1 MSRPP
6 TIAGRRLARS
16 HFALARLAMTISL
29 GLATLPASAQRP
41 DAELARLRA
50 EHEKGLASA
59 SRLIDDI
66 HRLTLRQL
74 ERERAEAGDYETA
87 GKVKARLEAMERAPG
102 AAAIVPPP
110 LTHTLPAARAL
121 TRDGANTEGG
131 REYVD
136 FRKTGG
142 KAIWDVLG
150 LEKGIYEV
158 ILTYSVGLPRFDEST
173 LDGGTNQPREAPKG
187 VIAFSE
193 VTGLGGGGAAAL
205 EKRVTTTGAWENYIR
220 ESLGRHEFK
229 TATATVKLEALSASE
244 GGLLRL
250 RQIEL
255 VKIVGGPDPAASDA
269 GASEPGRALQ
279 SLQAQYRKNMQEAAA
294 TLRTRFA
301 SEFLKL
307 EQELASAGDTAAAT
321 VVTRSRERLFPAATA
336 TGGADPAVDPMPGM
350 ADDPEEKQ
358 P

>member
-1 MSRPP
+1 MTFPLP
-6 TIAGRRLARS
+6 IAGRRLA
-16 HFALARLAMTISL
+16 AVVGL
-29 GLATLPASAQRP
+29 GLAALPAPAQRP
-41 DAELARLRA
+41 DAELAKLRA
-50 EHEKGLASA
+50 DHEKGLASA

-87 GKVKARLEAMERAPG
+87 SKVKARLDALERAPG

-142 KAIWDVLG
+142 KAIWDLLG
-150 LEKGIYEV
+150 LEKGTYEV
-158 ILTYSVGLPRFDEST
+158 FLTYAVGLPRFDEST
-173 LDGGTNQPREAPKG
+173 LGDDSGAPREAPKG

-193 VTGLGGGGAAAL
+193 VTGLGGGAAAVL

-220 ESLGRHEFK
+220 ESIGRHDFK
-229 TATATVKLEALSASE
+229 NATATVKLEALSATG

-250 RQIEL
+250 RQVEL
-255 VKIVGGPDPAASDA
+255 VKVVGSQDATAAEA
-269 GASEPGRALQ
+269 GATEPGRALQ
-279 SLQAQYRKNMQEAAA
+279 VLQAQYRKSMQEASASVRA
-294 TLRTRFA
+294 RFTG
-301 SEFLKL
+301 EFLKL
-307 EQELASAGDTAAAT
+307 EQELASAGDTAAAA
-321 VVTRSRERLFPAATA
+321 VVARSRERLFPAAA
-336 TGGADPAVDPMPGM
+336 GNDQDPSADPMPGL
-350 ADDPEEKQ
+350 ADDPEEKK

>member
-6 TIAGRRLARS
+6 FTAGRRFDARR
-16 HFALARLAMTISL
+16 FAAAVSL
-29 GLATLPASAQRP
+29 GLAALPAAAQRP

-87 GKVKARLEAMERAPG
+87 GKVKARLDALERAPG

-150 LEKGIYEV
+150 LERGLYEV
-158 ILTYSVGLPRFDEST
+158 YLTYSVGLPRFDEST
-173 LDGGTNQPREAPKG
+173 LDQGSDEPREAPKG

-193 VTGLGGGGAAAL
+193 VTGLGGGGGAPL
-205 EKRVTTTGAWENYIR
+205 EKRVTTTGAWDNYIR
-220 ESLGRHEFK
+220 ESIGRHEFK
-229 TATATVKLEALSASE
+229 NATATVKLEALSASE

-250 RQIEL
+250 RQIEM
-255 VKIVGGPDPAASDA
+255 VKIVGEAETAPSEAVASA
-269 GASEPGRALQ
+269 PGRALQ
-279 SLQAQYRKNMQEAAA
+279 TLQAQYRKSMQEAAA
-294 TLRTRFA
+294 SLRTRFTP
-301 SEFLKL
+301 EFLKL
-307 EQELASAGDTAAAT
+307 EQELTSAGDAAAAAA
-321 VVTRSRERLFPAATA
+321 VSRSRERLFPAA
-336 TGGADPAVDPMPGM
+336 ADGVDAPADPMPGM
-350 ADDPEEKQ
+350 VDDPEEKQ